1 MKTDTAP
8 DRQIEMTEDV
18 LEEFAERGVGGDVS
32 IRDFLEALAARGLM
46 LIAGPPEGNRAI
58 IHRLDEIDAEAS

>member
-1 MKTDTAP
+1 MERDKEP

-32 IRDFLEALAARGLM
+32 IRDFVEALAARGLM
-46 LIAGPPEGNRAI
+46 LIGGPPEGNRAI
-58 IHRLDEIDAEAS
+58 IHRLDEIDKETS